1 MCGGA
6 IIGDD
11 ELISDIGN
19 IVDID
24 NKNYEYFNFLPYAI
38 LVQRGGKIVFAN
50 DELRKLLH
58 CSDESVLGKSIVS
71 LLQLKSDAIFSD
83 SINESFKVIEGEH
96 KIKDFQSNIID
107 VDIKCN
113 IKQLNNCW
121 YEFFVLR
128 DTTIKKKKY
137 TDAIKKAEKYTDI
150 LEGLPIVGMGKE
162 RVGITI
168 RDASERG
175 ELQEKLFESKELYKK
190 LIDILPDG
198 VSIHD
203 GITYSFVSDSYA
215 RMLGYD
221 NTKEL
226 VGKRLDEVVSKENH
240 ELIKRQ
246 VENLLYKDKMFQRAE
261 YKFITKQNIYK
272 DFESTSIRFWYN
284 NKLNILSSIRDI
296 TDKKRIE
303 ESRLL
308 LERAIEYDKL
318 KTEFFSN
325 MSHELRTPLNILLSS
340 LQLINMNT
348 DTKGN
353 INLSSI
359 RKYTGIM
366 KQNCYRLLRL
376 INNLLDITK
385 IDSGFYTLNIC
396 NHDIVRI
403 VEDITLSVAE
413 YVKEK
418 GIEIIF

>member
-190 LIDILPDG
+190 LIDILQMG
-198 VSIHD
+198 
-203 GITYSFVSDSYA
+203 
-215 RMLGYD
+215 
-221 NTKEL
+221 
-226 VGKRLDEVVSKENH
+226 
-240 ELIKRQ
+240 
-246 VENLLYKDKMFQRAE
+246 
-261 YKFITKQNIYK
+261 
-272 DFESTSIRFWYN
+272 
-284 NKLNILSSIRDI
+284 
-296 TDKKRIE
+296 
-303 ESRLL
+303 
-308 LERAIEYDKL
+308 
-318 KTEFFSN
+318 
-325 MSHELRTPLNILLSS
+325 
-340 LQLINMNT
+340 
-348 DTKGN
+348 
-353 INLSSI
+353 
-359 RKYTGIM
+359 
-366 KQNCYRLLRL
+366 
-376 INNLLDITK
+376 
-385 IDSGFYTLNIC
+385 
-396 NHDIVRI
+396 
-403 VEDITLSVAE
+403 
-413 YVKEK
+413 
-418 GIEIIF
+418 

>member
-1 MCGGA
+1 MCGGV

-226 VGKRLDEVVSKENH
+226 VGKRLDEVVSKE
-240 ELIKRQ
+240 K
-246 VENLLYKDKMFQRAE
+246 
-261 YKFITKQNIYK
+261 
-272 DFESTSIRFWYN
+272 S
-284 NKLNILSSIRDI
+284 
-296 TDKKRIE
+296 
-303 ESRLL
+303 
-308 LERAIEYDKL
+308 
-318 KTEFFSN
+318 
-325 MSHELRTPLNILLSS
+325 
-340 LQLINMNT
+340 
-348 DTKGN
+348 
-353 INLSSI
+353 
-359 RKYTGIM
+359 
-366 KQNCYRLLRL
+366 
-376 INNLLDITK
+376 
-385 IDSGFYTLNIC
+385 
-396 NHDIVRI
+396 
-403 VEDITLSVAE
+403 
-413 YVKEK
+413 
-418 GIEIIF
+418 

>member
-1 MCGGA
+1 MCGGV

-296 TDKKRIE
+296 TDKKG
-303 ESRLL
+303 
-308 LERAIEYDKL
+308 L
-318 KTEFFSN
+318 K
-325 MSHELRTPLNILLSS
+325 
-340 LQLINMNT
+340 
-348 DTKGN
+348 KVG
-353 INLSSI
+353 
-359 RKYTGIM
+359 
-366 KQNCYRLLRL
+366 C
-376 INNLLDITK
+376 
-385 IDSGFYTLNIC
+385 C
-396 NHDIVRI
+396 
-403 VEDITLSVAE
+403 
-413 YVKEK
+413 
-418 GIEIIF
+418 